1 VFWYAYCSIG
11 IQMKRDPSRLRQ
23 ELRRVEDARAPH
35 VEALMAVREAL
46 RRGSFVT
53 LHRRCG
59 KTACHC
65 AEGEGHPGKYLSLKE
80 GGRTRLVYVGP
91 GEEMA
96 VGEANGR
103 YREFRQHRTALA
115 KLGQQTLELINRLGA
130 ALTMPE
136 PRPRGRRRAR
146 R

>member
-1 VFWYAYCSIG
+1 
-11 IQMKRDPSRLRQ
+11 MKKDPSRLRQ
-23 ELRRVEDARAPH
+23 ELRRVEDARSPH

-53 LHRRCG
+53 LYRRCG
-59 KTACHC
+59 KPTCHC

-80 GGRTRLVYVGP
+80 GGRTRLVYVGAAD
-91 GEEMA
+91 EVA
-96 VGEANGR
+96 VAEANGR
-103 YREFRQHRTALA
+103 HRDFRRHRTALA
-115 KLGQQTLELINRLGA
+115 KLGQETLDLVDRLGA
-130 ALTMPE
+130 TLTMPE